1 MYESFFEFRQ
11 RPFAVAPQADRYFPA
26 RTIEASRV
34 SLERCLTRAE
44 GTALI
49 VGPAGIGKTLLCL
62 KLAERFRTEAA
73 VAMPNLG
80 GLSSRRAF
88 LQSILFELGLPYRG
102 LDEGELRLA
111 LVERLTGESSDRG
124 MMLIVDGAHSLPLRL
139 LEEIR
144 MLADLARRGEP
155 RVRLV
160 LVGSPLLEEHL
171 SSPRLSALQQ
181 RITARC
187 YLEPLD
193 RGETAAYARH
203 QIMQVGGDP
212 QRIFTEAALDAVH
225 RATDGIPR
233 LINQTCDHALVL
245 ACAGGVKPIDLAGI
259 EEAWA
264 DLQQLPTPWS
274 QEAIAG
280 VKPMDNTIAEP
291 IAALEPAAPPPV
303 NTGAERK
310 ILRPTAHDDVLELVP
325 LAPGAADREAVE
337 ALDVIETQLA
347 EWESEYMPVAKK
359 EPEVELVLGGGRR
372 DPFVEDFVEEEV
384 VVDRYAAADRL
395 HTAPRVSVYGSEAK
409 VLSALIEARRTAA
422 AATAPELRVAA
433 DPIAREPS
441 VETIARSPAHTAVPE
456 PVTRFNTARDDDPVE
471 PDDMVITAA
480 RPAGDAD
487 VIIVEDDPRFDG
499 ANAPE
504 ATLVRNRDYRQMFTR
519 LRRGS

>member
-26 RTIEASRV
+26 RTIESSRV
-34 SLERCLTRAE
+34 SLERCLARAE
-44 GTALI
+44 GAAMI
-49 VGPAGIGKTLLCL
+49 VGPAGSGKTLLCL
-62 KLAERFRTEAA
+62 KLAERFRTETA
-73 VAMPNLG
+73 VVMPNLG

-88 LQSILFELGLPYRG
+88 LQGILFELGLPYRG

-111 LVERLTGESSDRG
+111 LVERLTGGDSDRG
-124 MMLIVDGAHSLPLRL
+124 MMLIVDGAHTLPLRL

-160 LVGSPLLEEHL
+160 LVGGPMLEERIGV
-171 SSPRLSALQQ
+171 PRLNALQQ

-193 RGETAAYARH
+193 RSETAAYVRH
-203 QIMQVGGDP
+203 QIMQIGGDP
-212 QRIFTEAALDAVH
+212 NRIFTEAALDAVH

-274 QEAIAG
+274 QDSLGG
-280 VKPMDNTIAEP
+280 VKPLEHSIE
-291 IAALEPAAPPPV
+291 EPAVPAASIAKSQASPIIE
-303 NTGAERK
+303 TFEKK
-310 ILRPTAHDDVLELVP
+310 ILQPAASDDVLELVP
-325 LAPGAADREAVE
+325 LAPIAADREAVD

-347 EWESEYMPVAKK
+347 EWESEYTPVAKK

-372 DPFVEDFVEEEV
+372 DPFVEDFVEEEI

-395 HTAPRVSVYGSEAK
+395 NAAPKVQVYGSEAK
-409 VLSALIEARRTAA
+409 VLSALIEARRQVAA
-422 AATAPELRVAA
+422 AQPELRVAA
-433 DPIAREPS
+433 EP
-441 VETIARSPAHTAVPE
+441 TIEATPRSTTHAAIPE
-456 PVTRFNTARDDDPVE
+456 PVTRFAATREDDPVE
-471 PDDMVITAA
+471 PDDMVITAS
-480 RPAGDAD
+480 RPSGDAD
-487 VIIVEDDPRFDG
+487 MIIVEDDPRFDG

-519 LRRGS
+519 LRRS